1 MRRVFSG
8 ANLDM
13 GLAMQ
18 AGKPVWPY
26 LTSPAE
32 IRQARAAGYDVL
44 FSPDAG
50 FKPVSY
56 RVLSCTA
63 DGVLNLAVHDGYN
76 WF

>member
-1 MRRVFSG
+1 MDV
-8 ANLDM
+8 

-56 RVLSCTA
+56 RVLSCTT